1 MCSIS
6 KVNLYLSLERSK
18 SWTAHYHKVS
28 PQQNINSTLIAA
40 QIERCSF
47 LHFDSFIIESSI
59 SIYLIYHAP
68 IIPHLGPSCAYNH
81 IKHLT
86 VSSDYFEIETVLF
99 LGFYFC
105 HDLSLP
111 TIPDYNTGL
120 SSFFI
125 YRKFIK

>member
-1 MCSIS
+1 MCAIS
-6 KVNLYLSLERSK
+6 KVNLHLSLERSK
-18 SWTAHYHKVS
+18 SRTAHYHKVS

-40 QIERCSF
+40 QIERCGF
-47 LHFDSFIIESSI
+47 LYFDSFIIESSI

-68 IIPHLGPSCAYNH
+68 IIPHLGLSCANDH
-81 IKHLT
+81 IKHLA

-99 LGFYFC
+99 LSFYFR
-105 HDLSLP
+105 HDLSSP